1 MSIGCLG
8 TKVGMTQVFN
18 NNGHQV
24 PVTVIKLGPCYITQI
39 KTVDVHGYNAVQ
51 IGYLECSPKH
61 KQKLLSKG
69 QIGHLKKSNL
79 PLMRHLKEYKVDET
93 SSFKIG
99 DQVCASFFS
108 SGGKVSVTGKTS
120 GKGNAGNIKKNN
132 FKRGAM
138 SHGSKHHRAQ
148 GSLGAGTTPSRVF
161 PGKKMP
167 GRLGNLFQTFKGLT
181 VIESDVER
189 NLLIIKGSV
198 PGKFGNLISV
208 SKN

>member
-24 PVTVIKLGPCYITQI
+24 PVTLIKLGPCYITQI

-99 DQVCASFFS
+99 DQICASFFS

-120 GKGNAGNIKKNN
+120 GKGNAGNIKKHG

-161 PGKKMP
+161 PGKKMS
-167 GRLGNLFQTFKGLT
+167 GRLGNLFQTIKGLT
-181 VIESDVER
+181 VIESDAER